1 MPVVATVTW
10 MVRRAAGRAARGSAG
25 GRGGVVVAG
34 VGRVRPRR
42 VPGVL
47 VTGVATERV
56 AGVLH
61 TKYY

>member
-1 MPVVATVTW
+1 

-25 GRGGVVVAG
+25 GRGVVVVAG